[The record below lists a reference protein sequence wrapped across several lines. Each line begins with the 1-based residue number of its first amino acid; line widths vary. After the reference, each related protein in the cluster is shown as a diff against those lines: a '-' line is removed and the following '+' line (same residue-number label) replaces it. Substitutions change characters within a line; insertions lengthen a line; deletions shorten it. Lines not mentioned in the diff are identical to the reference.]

1 MATTNPAIGPVSDII
16 MRRDECKKWMNL
28 NYWAEWVDTW
38 RAIKCRTRPI
48 YERDSAGKET
58 NVEDK
63 SRTNVE
69 SGLANLIYRKNVARL
84 SAQPYTLR
92 VSGGQ
97 DPSVGARLSAL
108 LSKQYDN
115 SQEQPEDQRVRMAAE
130 ALGIGISKI
139 YWDFISRTMVFRKAI
154 LKEGKVVY
162 RDRASM
168 MRARKAPDA
177 EIQQAVEEHSANMT
191 DEEVQEFMGK
201 SGTELTVPEEIKK
214 YEGPRV
220 MCCFPGDV
228 FWEPFAKTL
237 FQSSFA
243 IHSYRE
249 SDLWLKKML
258 GLKYKDPETGED
270 TPAFDPEAV
279 ANLMRLDP
287 EPVVVKGEF
296 QELKDLFRTAVGK
309 QDQVMYQFPRNLR
322 VRKLYDILEEHKQDD
337 DGRMW
342 ITWVNE
348 NYRDKVLG
356 KMPYPVNFYGHTSF
370 TDEVPLPDLIDAI
383 GDSTPRLL
391 RYMFSMFNLQMA
403 QNFDYITNLIRVTFL
418 AKTGVEFDTDRLLSG
433 FFNVLRTSDLNG
445 CKFVERPPLPP
456 GAMERGALL
465 MQLIGMF
472 EPSLNLTTEG
482 TEANP
487 QAGKTATTAV
497 LAAKAADVLLAM
509 KMDGRNLY
517 LRQLGMKKIWMNQQM
532 ADLDQPWSVESKYF
546 TSPLQSLLKTQDK
559 AQQVPWI
566 MTDQTG
572 KISSVKLDPNEIQ
585 QDFDVEP
592 DAGSYMAVNDD
603 LKRQAAAQLGQ
614 IAMQAPGILDP
625 SKVMMNLLKTIPNLD
640 GEPESYLLPPPDPA
654 APPQPQK
661 YNVTASISIPLDKM
675 EPEVQQYMLT
685 KYLGAP
691 PMPGLEDQS
700 QLNLVGRVSEAANH
714 ADNLL
719 SPSAASQ
726 PQNGNKTPVGIA
738 ESTAG

>member
-1 MATTNPAIGPVSDII
+1 
-16 MRRDECKKWMNL
+16 
-28 NYWAEWVDTW
+28 
-38 RAIKCRTRPI
+38 
-48 YERDSAGKET
+48 
-58 NVEDK
+58 
-63 SRTNVE
+63 
-69 SGLANLIYRKNVARL
+69 
-84 SAQPYTLR
+84 
-92 VSGGQ
+92 
-97 DPSVGARLSAL
+97 
-108 LSKQYDN
+108 
-115 SQEQPEDQRVRMAAE
+115 
-130 ALGIGISKI
+130 
-139 YWDFISRTMVFRKAI
+139 
-154 LKEGKVVY
+154 
-162 RDRASM
+162 
-168 MRARKAPDA
+168 
-177 EIQQAVEEHSANMT
+177 
-191 DEEVQEFMGK
+191 
-201 SGTELTVPEEIKK
+201 
-214 YEGPRV
+214 
-220 MCCFPGDV
+220 
-228 FWEPFAKTL
+228 
-237 FQSSFA
+237 
-243 IHSYRE
+243 
-249 SDLWLKKML
+249 
-258 GLKYKDPETGED
+258 
-270 TPAFDPEAV
+270 
-279 ANLMRLDP
+279 
-287 EPVVVKGEF
+287 
-296 QELKDLFRTAVGK
+296 
-309 QDQVMYQFPRNLR
+309 
-322 VRKLYDILEEHKQDD
+322 
-337 DGRMW
+337 
-342 ITWVNE
+342 
-348 NYRDKVLG
+348 
-356 KMPYPVNFYGHTSF
+356 
-370 TDEVPLPDLIDAI
+370 
-383 GDSTPRLL
+383 
-391 RYMFSMFNLQMA
+391 
-403 QNFDYITNLIRVTFL
+403 
-418 AKTGVEFDTDRLLSG
+418 
-433 FFNVLRTSDLNG
+433 
-445 CKFVERPPLPP
+445 
-456 GAMERGALL
+456 MERGALL

-726 PQNGNKTPVGIA
+726 PQNGSKTPVGIA